1 MSNYYLQ
8 LYSRDLSPIDQTDK
22 APYDEIPCQPLL
34 LERLAAIG
42 AIEPKD
48 GVLSWEDIER
58 VKKILRLRNFFGV
71 NLSGATIIVEL
82 LDKLEAMEEAFG
94 QQTTN

>member
-1 MSNYYLQ
+1 MNNYYLQ
-8 LYSRDLSPIDQTDK
+8 LYRRDIGPIDQTDK
-22 APYDEIPCQPLL
+22 SDWDEIPCQPLL

-82 LDKLEAMEEAFG
+82 LDKLEVMEEAFG
-94 QQTTN
+94 QQTTD

>member
-1 MSNYYLQ
+1 MNNYYLQ
-8 LYSRDLSPIDQTDK
+8 LYRRDKSPIDRTEK
-22 APYDEIPCQPLL
+22 TVWDEIPCQPLL
-34 LERLAAIG
+34 LERLIAIG

-48 GVLSWEDIER
+48 GVLSLENVER

-94 QQTTN
+94 QQTTD